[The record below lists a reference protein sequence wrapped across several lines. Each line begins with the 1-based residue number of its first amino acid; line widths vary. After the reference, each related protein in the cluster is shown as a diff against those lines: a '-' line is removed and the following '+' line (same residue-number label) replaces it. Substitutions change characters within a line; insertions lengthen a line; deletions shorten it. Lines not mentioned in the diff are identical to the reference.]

1 MKYLLRRASR
11 SVVLIALAA
20 CLAGAQDWQ
29 TAASLPGID
38 LSGLSAAQKGTVLK
52 ILREQDCTCKCGM
65 KMAECRVKDPSCSY
79 SHGMAA
85 TIIQAV
91 KEGKSEADALK
102 AASASRWAQ
111 VQQPSI
117 LDSAVSIP
125 TAGAPV
131 TGPQDAPI
139 TLVEFS
145 DFQCPYCAAAVPQ
158 IESLLKAYPKQVKLI
173 FKQYPLE
180 THPQAALAATAALAA
195 QKQGKFWQMHDA
207 MFAHHDSLSRAAI
220 LGYAQ
225 QIGLD
230 TKRLEADMA
239 STEVRETIIRDM
251 QDGDAAG
258 VQGTPTLFINGQ
270 RYNGPIELNTMK
282 PLLDAQLKTGAPTTQ
297 TASANPR

>member
-11 SVVLIALAA
+11 SVVLIALAV

-85 TIIQAV
+85 VIIQAV

-102 AASASRWAQ
+102 AASASKWAQ

-117 LDSAVSIP
+117 LDAPVSIP

-158 IESLLKAYPKQVKLI
+158 IEALLKAYPKQVKLI

-207 MFAHHDSLSRAAI
+207 MFAHHDSLSRSAI
-220 LGYAQ
+220 VALAQ

-230 TKRLEADMA
+230 AKRFESDIA
-239 STEVRETIIRDM
+239 STEVRETVIRDM

-270 RYNGPIELNTMK
+270 RYNGPIELNTLK
-282 PLLDAQLKTGAPTTQ
+282 PLLDAQLKTGAPATQ
-297 TASANPR
+297 TASATPR